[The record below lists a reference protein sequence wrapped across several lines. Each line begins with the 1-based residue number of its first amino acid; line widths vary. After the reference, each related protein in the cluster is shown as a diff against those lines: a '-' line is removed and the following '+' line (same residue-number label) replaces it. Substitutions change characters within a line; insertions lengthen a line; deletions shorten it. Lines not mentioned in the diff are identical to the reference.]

1 MQHPANSRQHRKF
14 WHRLRKIFFFI
25 LASVT
30 SFILVLA
37 LYLFWPRPLPPYAES
52 FTLIAH
58 RGVSQ
63 TFPLGNLENDT
74 CTAKII
80 YPPTHP
86 YLENTISSI
95 QAAFDYGADMV
106 EIDVHPT
113 TDNQLA
119 VFHDWTIDCRTNG
132 QGITHEQNIATLK
145 QLDIGYG
152 YTADDGQTFPFRGQG
167 IGLMPTFDEVMA
179 AFPNRQFLVDQKDTF
194 EKTVKLLAESLQK
207 YSPQQRRNIHLFSTD
222 ARYEIAKATVPELQK
237 LFPTRRE
244 AKACA
249 PQYLSMVFSG
259 EISKACRQC
268 ALGIPSKVLPYVP
281 GWPGLFLTK
290 AQEANLKVYVIEVD
304 TPEAFAQLKGLP
316 LDGIITNRIE
326 VIGPMLKQ

>member
-1 MQHPANSRQHRKF
+1 MQHPTKPHQRRKF
-14 WHRLRKIFFFI
+14 RYRLRKIVFFI

-63 TFPLGNLENDT
+63 TFPLENLENDT

-80 YPPTHP
+80 DPPTHP
-86 YLENTISSI
+86 YLENTLPSI

-132 QGITHEQNIATLK
+132 QGITHKQTMATLK

-152 YTADDGQTFPFRGQG
+152 YTADGGQTFPFRGKG

-179 AFPNRQFLVDQKDTF
+179 AFPDRKILVDQKDTF
-194 EKTVKLLAESLQK
+194 ERTAKLLAESLQNS
-207 YSPQQRRNIHLFSTD
+207 SPQQRRNIYLFSTED
-222 ARYEIAKATVPELQK
+222 RYAIAKSTVPELQK

-249 PQYLSMVFSG
+249 PQYLSIVFSG
-259 EISKACRQC
+259 EISKACGQY
-268 ALGIPSKVLPYVP
+268 ALGIPSKLLPYVP

-304 TPEAFAQLKGLP
+304 TPEAFAQIKGLP
-316 LDGIITNRIE
+316 LDGIVTNRIE
-326 VIGPMLKQ
+326 VIGPMLKR

>member
-1 MQHPANSRQHRKF
+1 MPHPTNPRQRRKF
-14 WHRLRKIFFFI
+14 WYRLRKILFFI

-30 SFILVLA
+30 TFILVLA

-63 TFPLGNLENDT
+63 TFPLDNLENDT
-74 CTAKII
+74 CTAEII

-86 YLENTISSI
+86 HLENTIPSI

-106 EIDVHPT
+106 EIDIHPT

-132 QGITHEQNIATLK
+132 QGITHEQTMATLK

-167 IGLMPTFDEVMA
+167 IGLMPTLDEVME
-179 AFPNRQFLVDQKDTF
+179 AFPDRKFLVDQKDTF
-194 EKTVKLLAESLQK
+194 ERTVKLLAESLQK
-207 YSPQQRRNIHLFSTD
+207 YSPQQRRKIHLFSTD
-222 ARYEIAKATVPELQK
+222 ARYAIAQATVPELQK

-244 AKACA
+244 TKACTT
-249 PQYLSMVFSG
+249 QYLSMVFSG
-259 EISKACRQC
+259 QISDTCGQY
-268 ALGIPSKVLPYVP
+268 ALGIPSKLLPYVP
-281 GWPGLFLTK
+281 GWPGLFLAK
-290 AQEANLKVYVIEVD
+290 AQEAKLKVYVIEVD
-304 TPEAFAQLKGLP
+304 TPEDFAQIEGLP
-316 LDGIITNRIE
+316 LDGIITNRID
-326 VIGPMLKQ
+326 VIGPMLKR